1 MHLITRLTSRNLHLL
16 ALRISSYLSLK
27 ADIVLKHWAS
37 TKIARSKSS
46 ATDVEDGELCKV
58 IVDKFEKLGKGAV
71 SYADIARRAWEV
83 GRAGLATKVS
93 NALLFCFTFAPY
105 RRLFA
110 NVDFGPQASRPRD
123 ARFGSGTALV
133 DDEGRQ
139 VGVVEGGG

>member
-1 MHLITRLTSRNLHLL
+1 MHLVTRLTSRNLHLL

-37 TKIARSKSS
+37 AKIARSKSS
-46 ATDVEDGELCKV
+46 ATDTEDGELCKV

-93 NALLFCFTFAPY
+93 TRFVFFTSS
-105 RRLFA
+105 RVRLYQRSLPSSFSTTRHA
-110 NVDFGPQASRPRD
+110 HRIRYHSC
-123 ARFGSGTALV
+123 
-133 DDEGRQ
+133 
-139 VGVVEGGG
+139 